1 MDNGYVVALGSVLYQ
16 GGSGKL
22 NPASTTEPSHM
33 AVYQSTDDG
42 THWTR
47 IALDTAGG
55 EVQTLA
61 IQASNTNIMYA
72 GGGVYA
78 SGSTWPTYSRIYKS
92 TNAGSTW
99 NQIGSSTF
107 GKQYESITK
116 IVIDPFN
123 VNVLAATTN
132 NGVYTS
138 TDAGSSWTVPAGY
151 MYAYTLLCNPDSS
164 GIYYAGAAS
173 GVWRSTDRGKN
184 WNNFSN
190 GLGNVRATCLAYD
203 RTNRRLYAGTEG
215 SGVYRLNLSGSAAVR
230 DRAEGLPETFVM
242 RQNYP
247 NPFNPTTTIEIG
259 VPVQTLC
266 RLTIFDALG
275 REITSLANE
284 VLSAGYHRFRFD
296 ASGLSSGVYICRFSS
311 GTTMLAQRMV
321 LLK

>member
-1 MDNGYVVALGSVLYQ
+1 MKSTSGGSTWITLDDSMDNGYVVALGSALYQ

-33 AVYQSTDDG
+33 AVYKSTDDG

-47 IALDTAGG
+47 VALDTAGG

-61 IQASNTNIMYA
+61 IQASNTSIMYA

-123 VNVLAATTN
+123 ANVLAATTN

-138 TDAGSSWTVPAGY
+138 TDAGSTWTVPAGY
-151 MYAYTLLCNPDSS
+151 YVHIHAALQSRQQRDLLCRGGN
-164 GIYYAGAAS
+164 
-173 GVWRSTDRGKN
+173 WR
-184 WNNFSN
+184 
-190 GLGNVRATCLAYD
+190 V
-203 RTNRRLYAGTEG
+203 
-215 SGVYRLNLSGSAAVR
+215 
-230 DRAEGLPETFVM
+230 AEYGPGEELEQLF
-242 RQNYP
+242 
-247 NPFNPTTTIEIG
+247 
-259 VPVQTLC
+259 
-266 RLTIFDALG
+266 
-275 REITSLANE
+275 
-284 VLSAGYHRFRFD
+284 
-296 ASGLSSGVYICRFSS
+296 
-311 GTTMLAQRMV
+311 
-321 LLK
+321 